1 MKYELKNMI
10 MIDSLLIFTSFIAGL
25 LTILAPCVLPLL
37 PVIVGGAVGSRNR
50 SYPFILV
57 ISLAGSVILF
67 TLLLK
72 ASTLLIDIPQ
82 NFWTAVS
89 GGIILV
95 FGLIWLFPGIWE
107 MITTKTNLLGKSQE
121 GLSAAGRVESNWG
134 AVLMGAALGPVFSSC
149 SPTYF
154 VILATVLPVS
164 FISGI
169 FYLLIYGFGLAL
181 MLGLIAFFGQ
191 KLTAR
196 LGWAAN
202 PHGLFK
208 KILGILLILVGLS
221 VITGYEKKIE
231 AAILDAGFG
240 VTELETRLLED
251 MDMPKESASSEKTD
265 NSGTPEDGSSLPYLF
280 EAPEFTGLEN
290 WINSDPIESIEDL
303 RGKVVLVDFWTY
315 SCINCIR
322 TLPYIEAWHEKY
334 ADDGLVIIG
343 IHAPEFQFE
352 QKPEN
357 VRKAVEEFGLT
368 YPVVQD
374 NDFKTWRAYNNHY
387 WPAKYLIDQNGVVR
401 YTHFGE
407 GKYEETEKY
416 ITELL
421 NADMVISEVE
431 AQTVDFRQIGT
442 PETYIGL
449 ARRDGFVQNSDAELN
464 NSEWTLKGDWEANLE
479 RAITTRPG
487 ASIRMKFTASK
498 ANLVMGS
505 SGTAMVKIDGELAN
519 GSNAGVDAPD
529 GILTLD
535 GERLYE
541 LANFGDE
548 YGTHEIE
555 IIFNEADVELFAWT
569 FG

>member
-1 MKYELKNMI
+1 MF
-10 MIDSLLIFTSFIAGL
+10 DPLLIFTSFIAGV

-37 PVIVGGAVGSRNR
+37 PVIVGGAAGTRNR
-50 SYPFILV
+50 WYPLILV
-57 ISLAGSVILF
+57 VSLSSSVILF
-67 TLLLK
+67 TLILK

-82 NFWTAVS
+82 IFWTGIS
-89 GGIILV
+89 GGIVLI
-95 FGLIWLFPGIWE
+95 FGLVWLFPKAWE
-107 MITTKTNLLGKSQE
+107 IISVRLNLLGKSQE
-121 GLSAAGRVESNWG
+121 GLQKAGRVESNWG

-164 FISGI
+164 LVAGLA
-169 FYLLIYGFGLAL
+169 YLIIYGIGLAL

-191 KLTAR
+191 KLTSH

-208 KILGILLILVGLS
+208 KALGFLLVLVGIA

-240 VTELETRLLED
+240 VTELETRLLDD
-251 MDMPKESASSEKTD
+251 MNMDPPADTVAPPVEGVKD
-265 NSGTPEDGSSLPYLF
+265 NSLLPYLF
-280 EAPEFTGLEN
+280 EAPELIGLEN
-290 WINSDPIESIEDL
+290 WINSEPILSMEEL

-322 TLPYIEAWHEKY
+322 TLPYIESWHEKY
-334 ADDGLVIIG
+334 RDKGLVILG

-352 QKPEN
+352 QKLEN
-357 VRKAVEEFGLT
+357 VQKAVNDFGLT

-374 NDFKTWRAYNNHY
+374 NDFKTWRAYNNRY
-387 WPAKYLIDQNGVVR
+387 WPAKYLIDQNGIVR

-407 GKYEETEKY
+407 GDYEETEQY
-416 ITELL
+416 IAELL
-421 NADMVISEVE
+421 DTQMAGGEVSAPE
-431 AQTVDFRQIGT
+431 VDFSKINT

-449 ARRDGFVQNSDAELN
+449 DRRESYVSDPEAELSAN
-464 NSEWTLKGDWEANLE
+464 EWTLSGQFEADGE
-479 RAITTRPG
+479 RAISTEAG
-487 ASIRMKFTASK
+487 AGIRMRFVATK
-498 ANLVMGS
+498 ANLVMGG
-505 SGTAMVKIDGELAN
+505 SGSATVKIDGEIATTEN
-519 GSNAGVDAPD
+519 GGADVTG
-529 GILTLD
+529 GQLTLD

-541 LANFGDE
+541 VADFKGE
-548 YGTHEIE
+548 SGTHEIE
-555 IIFNEADVELFAWT
+555 IIFNEPDVELFAWT